1 MSRTADSLVR
11 EYNIFEMGFR
21 LELRENG
28 ILPELRAN
36 YFNTFGLG
44 TIIDIYHIWYIL
56 TLALIKNEKKNNP
69 ISSNQFNY
77 RYGFIV
83 RIEAKI
89 RL

>member
-1 MSRTADSLVR
+1 MYRIAPWSHP
-11 EYNIFEMGFR
+11 I
-21 LELRENG
+21 
-28 ILPELRAN
+28 
-36 YFNTFGLG
+36 
-44 TIIDIYHIWYIL
+44 HL